1 MMPTIDDVEQYFQTV
16 ERLVSESLTAASLD
30 LPHIREA
37 INRLWVDITRYGPPF
52 PEIHAGRLGPFEL
65 PAPPPPPPPPPKSL
79 IEKTGDWLKDHS
91 WIVSGLVLSTLGFGL
106 LVGYRAVSAKHT
118 FRRRIKLTTTV
129 PEKRQVVVVLGSDHP
144 LALPLI
150 LELERK
156 GYIVIAS
163 VSSAEAVGPLEAKGH
178 GFVRALVLDPNEP
191 TTIPIFLRSLGST
204 LSRRFPISA
213 AGDPYLPNPSH
224 PLLHSVISF
233 LTMPAPS
240 TGCAPGPLEQVSL
253 HDTYLPYLLATHV
266 APLQTLQA
274 LLPLLR
280 ADAQRTRACRSII
293 ICLPAA
299 DARIGLPFASVHA
312 MSAAANVRAAD
323 VLRREISAAQGMG
336 RIRVV
341 TVDVGAVGQAFD
353 DITVPPTIDD
363 WTPSEKATYGAAL
376 YALSETAKRRT
387 PEDVSKFVDS
397 IIGVVSSG
405 TKTTGAGKAVYGIGV
420 GLAYEKV
427 KDWIRGNRFSIGA
440 GAGTYTF
447 ASFLPT
453 RLLDCLLG
461 LPHILVGV
469 RNDLLPSHLPANVTS
484 PSADVA
490 KTTSADISAP
500 PDLRVPFTLPSQYPG
515 KGTAVQ
521 PASDEDEMASDAES
535 ESVGSDTE
543 SSSVESSWISLG
555 PGESPP

>member
-1 MMPTIDDVEQYFQTV
+1 MMPTVDDVEQYFETV
-16 ERLVSESLTAASLD
+16 ERLVSDSLTTASLD
-30 LPHIREA
+30 LPNIREA

-79 IEKTGDWLKDHS
+79 IEKTGDWLKDHP
-91 WIVSGLVLSTLGFGL
+91 WIVSGLVLSTLGIS
-106 LVGYRAVSAKHT
+106 LVAGCRVISAKHT
-118 FRRRIKLTTTV
+118 FRRRIKPTTTV
-129 PEKRQVVVVLGSDHP
+129 SEKRQVVVVLGSDHP

-150 LELERK
+150 LELEKK

-163 VSSAEAVGPLEAKGH
+163 VSSAEAVGPLEARGH

-191 TTIPIFLRSLGST
+191 TTIPVFLRSLGST

-213 AGDPYLPNPSH
+213 AGDPYLPSPSH
-224 PLLHSVISF
+224 PLLHSVISL
-233 LTMPAPS
+233 LTMSASSTSCGPA
-240 TGCAPGPLEQVSL
+240 PLEQVSL
-253 HDTYLPYLLATHV
+253 HDTYLPYLLSTHI

-280 ADAQRTRACRSII
+280 ADAQRTHASRSII
-293 ICLPAA
+293 ICLPAV
-299 DARIGLPFASVHA
+299 DARIGLPFSSVRA
-312 MSAAANVRAAD
+312 MSAAATVRAAD

-341 TVDVGAVGQAFD
+341 TVDVGAVGQTPD
-353 DITVPPTIDD
+353 ESTTPPTTDD

-376 YALSETAKRRT
+376 YALSETAKTRT

-405 TKTTGAGKAVYGIGV
+405 TKTTGASRAVYGVGV
-420 GLAYEKV
+420 GLAYEKL

-461 LPHILVGV
+461 LPHILVGI
-469 RNDLLPSHLPANVTS
+469 RNGLLPSHLPANVTS
-484 PSADVA
+484 PAADVV
-490 KTTSADISAP
+490 KTASANVSAP
-500 PDLRVPFTLPSQYPG
+500 PDPRLPLTISPQYSRTE
-515 KGTAVQ
+515 TAVQ
-521 PASDEDEMASDAES
+521 RGGDEHETASNADS
-535 ESVGSDTE
+535 ESVGTDTE

-555 PGESPP
+555 PGESSS

>member
-1 MMPTIDDVEQYFQTV
+1 MPTIDDVEQYFQTV

-30 LPHIREA
+30 LPHIRET
-37 INRLWVDITRYGPPF
+37 INRLWIDITRYGPPF

-65 PAPPPPPPPPPKSL
+65 PAPPPPPPPPPPKSL
-79 IEKTGDWLKDHS
+79 IEKTGDWLKDHP

-106 LVGYRAVSAKHT
+106 FAGYRAISAKHA
-118 FRRRIKLTTTV
+118 FRRRIKSTTMV

-240 TGCAPGPLEQVSL
+240 TGCAHGPLEQVSL
-253 HDTYLPYLLATHV
+253 HDTYLPYLISTHV

-299 DARIGLPFASVHA
+299 DARIGLPFASVRA

-353 DITVPPTIDD
+353 DITAPPTIDD

-376 YALSETAKRRT
+376 YALSETAKTRT

-469 RNDLLPSHLPANVTS
+469 RNDLLPSHLPVNVT
-484 PSADVA
+484 PPTADAA
-490 KTTSADISAP
+490 KTASADISAP
-500 PDLRVPFTLPSQYPG
+500 QDPRVPFALSSQSPG

-521 PASDEDEMASDAES
+521 PASDEHETASDAES

-543 SSSVESSWISLG
+543 NSSVESSWISLG

>member
-1 MMPTIDDVEQYFQTV
+1 MMPTIDDVEQYFETV
-16 ERLVSESLTAASLD
+16 ERLVSDSLTAASLD

-37 INRLWVDITRYGPPF
+37 INKLWIDITRYGPPF

-65 PAPPPPPPPPPKSL
+65 PAPPPPPPPPKSL
-79 IEKTGDWLKDHS
+79 IEKTGDCLKDHS

-106 LVGYRAVSAKHT
+106 FVGYRAISAKHA
-118 FRRRIKLTTTV
+118 FRRRIKSTTTV
-129 PEKRQVVVVLGSDHP
+129 PEKRQVVVVLGGDHP

-163 VSSAEAVGPLEAKGH
+163 VSSADAVSPLEAKGH

-224 PLLHSVISF
+224 PLLHSIISF

-253 HDTYLPYLLATHV
+253 HDTYLPYLLSTHV

-299 DARIGLPFASVHA
+299 DARIGLPFTSVRA
-312 MSAAANVRAAD
+312 MSAAANVRATD

-341 TVDVGAVGQAFD
+341 TVDVGA
-353 DITVPPTIDD
+353 IDD

-376 YALSETAKRRT
+376 YALNETSKTRI

-405 TKTTGAGKAVYGIGV
+405 TKTTGAGKAVYGVGV

-440 GAGTYTF
+440 GAGTYTL

-453 RLLDCLLG
+453 RVLDCLLG

-469 RNDLLPSHLPANVTS
+469 RNGLLPPANVIS

-490 KTTSADISAP
+490 RTTPADISARP
-500 PDLRVPFTLPSQYPG
+500 HPRVPSTSSPQYPG
-515 KGTAVQ
+515 KGTAEQ
-521 PASDEDEMASDAES
+521 PGGDEHETASDSGS
-535 ESVGSDTE
+535 ESVGTDTE
-543 SSSVESSWISLG
+543 SSGVESSWISLG
-555 PGESPP
+555 PGESPT

>member
-1 MMPTIDDVEQYFQTV
+1 MMPTIDEVEQYFETV
-16 ERLVSESLTAASLD
+16 ERLVSDSLTAASLD
-30 LPHIREA
+30 LPNIREA
-37 INRLWVDITRYGPPF
+37 VNRLWVDITRYGPTF

-91 WIVSGLVLSTLGFGL
+91 WVVSGLILSTLGLGL
-106 LVGYRAVSAKHT
+106 FAGYRAISAKHA
-118 FRRRIKLTTTV
+118 FRRRIKPSTTV
-129 PEKRQVVVVLGSDHP
+129 PDRRQVVVVLGSDHP

-150 LELERK
+150 LELEKK

-191 TTIPIFLRSLGST
+191 TTIPIFLRSLGSS

-233 LTMPAPS
+233 LTMPTSS
-240 TGCAPGPLEQVSL
+240 TSCAPAPLEQVSL
-253 HDTYLPYLLATHV
+253 HDTYLPYLLSTHV

-274 LLPLLR
+274 LLSLLR
-280 ADAQRTRACRSII
+280 ADAQRTRACRSIV

-299 DARIGLPFASVHA
+299 DARIGLPFSSVRA
-312 MSAAANVRAAD
+312 MSAAATARAAD

-336 RIRVV
+336 RVRVV
-341 TVDVGAVGQAFD
+341 TVDVGAVGQVVEETTTSP
-353 DITVPPTIDD
+353 TVDD
-363 WTPSEKATYGAAL
+363 WTPSEKATYGTAL
-376 YALSETAKRRT
+376 YALSETARTRT

-397 IIGVVSSG
+397 IVGVVSSG
-405 TKTTGAGKAVYGIGV
+405 TKAAAAGKVVYGIGV

-427 KDWIRGNRFSIGA
+427 KDWVRGNRFAIGA

-453 RLLDCLLG
+453 RFLDSLLG
-461 LPHILVGV
+461 LPYILVGI
-469 RNDLLPSHLPANVTS
+469 RNGLLPPHLPANVTS
-484 PSADVA
+484 PRADVA
-490 KTTSADISAP
+490 RIASTDSSTPSDP
-500 PDLRVPFTLPSQYPG
+500 RVPLTISPQHPRP
-515 KGTAVQ
+515 GTAVQ
-521 PASDEDEMASDAES
+521 PAGDEHDSASDTES
-535 ESVGSDTE
+535 ENVGSDTE
-543 SSSVESSWISLG
+543 SSSVASSWISLG
-555 PGESPP
+555 PGESST